1 MRANVWSKKSVSS
14 FTRSDFSASTQI
26 SAIALIV
33 CTGYI
38 PAADSAESMTAS
50 VPSNTAFATSLTTP
64 RVGTGALIID
74 SIICVAVIVNLSAS
88 SASLIMRFCKAGTA
102 ALPTS
107 MAKSPRATIMPSLS
121 AIMLLSASISIA
133 SARSTFAIVR
143 TLPTPCLM
151 LAASA
156 NLRA

>member
-1 MRANVWSKKSVSS
+1 M
-14 FTRSDFSASTQI
+14 
-26 SAIALIV
+26 V

-38 PAADSAESMTAS
+38 PAADSADSITAS
-50 VPSNTAFATSLTTP
+50 VPSNTALATSLTSA

-74 SIICVAVIVNLSAS
+74 SIIWVAVIVNLSAS
-88 SASLIMRFCKAGTA
+88 SAKAIILFCNAGTA

-107 MAKSPRATIMPSLS
+107 IAKSPRATIMPSLS
-121 AIMLLSASISIA
+121 AMMLSKAAGTIA

-143 TLPTPCLM
+143 TLPTPYLA

-156 NLRA
+156 SLRA